1 MRRYADIGVILRS
14 AIRKFFEDHGPFLA
28 SGLSFD
34 LVLYCLPLPFI
45 FVSALGYTVVGSD
58 QALVWTHTVMKYP
71 LPGSEKF
78 FMDTLDTIVAN
89 RGALGG
95 TGLVMFVLFSS
106 AVFASAR
113 HVLNVVFQVETSA
126 TFLKGK
132 MVDLILMVIMSLLL
146 ISTALVASG
155 FSLVQ
160 TLGASLPFL
169 GGLLNPVEVLFGKL
183 LSFTFLAV
191 LFYMLYGLSTSSP
204 LSQAALWT
212 GALTG
217 AGLFE
222 LSKTAFAYYV
232 SMAKLMTSFY
242 GVLSGLM
249 FFIIW
254 IYYASVV
261 FILGAEIGWAYHRLQ
276 QERKNAAP
284 D

>member
-1 MRRYADIGVILRS
+1 MRRPSDIGVILRS
-14 AIRKFFEDHGPFLA
+14 AIEKFFEDHGPFLA

-58 QALVWTHTVMKYP
+58 QALAWTHTVIKDL

-78 FMDTLDTIVAN
+78 FLDTLDTIMTN
-89 RGALGG
+89 RGALGI

-106 AVFASAR
+106 AVFASTR
-113 HVLNVVFQVETSA
+113 HVLNAVFQVGTSA

-132 MVDLILMVIMSLLL
+132 VVDLILMVVMSLLL
-146 ISTALVASG
+146 ISTALLASG
-155 FSLVQ
+155 FSLIQ
-160 TLGASLPFL
+160 TLGESLPFL
-169 GGLLNPVEVLFGKL
+169 GGMLNPVEVLFGKL

-191 LFYMLYGLSTSSP
+191 LFYMLYGLSTSSR
-204 LSQAALWT
+204 LSQAALWA

-222 LSKTAFAYYV
+222 LSKAAFAYYV

-242 GVLSGLM
+242 GVLSGMM
-249 FFIIW
+249 FFILW

-261 FILGAEIGWAYHRLQ
+261 FIIGAEIGWAYHRLQ
-276 QERKNAAP
+276 QERDETAP